1 MELFHTIVLSIAVII
16 LILILTV
23 VGIMLGNKKYDN
35 SVFPPIKNSCPD
47 YWSVESTD
55 ASSGLSVCR
64 VNSKNEGTDPNK
76 WKKDSKTYGYFDETV
91 NFSNSKWTSDGGTAL
106 CNMKDWANTYNI
118 SWDGV
123 SNFNGCK

>member
-1 MELFHTIVLSIAVII
+1 MELFHTIVLSIAVIV

-47 YWSVESTD
+47 YWSVD
-55 ASSGLSVCR
+55 A
-64 VNSKNEGTDPNK
+64 NDPNK
-76 WKKDSKTYGYFDETV
+76 CVMNDKNKGKNNVWKAIDKTPGYNNGGSSVD
-91 NFSNSKWTSDGGTAL
+91 FSDPDWTKNGGTSL
-106 CNMKDWANTYNI
+106 CNTKEWANTYDI

>member
-1 MELFHTIVLSIAVII
+1 METFHTIVLSIAVVI

-23 VGIMLGNKKYDN
+23 VGIMLNNKKYDN

-47 YWSVESTD
+47 YWSIGNTETQSCTYSTKNIGKD
-55 ASSGLSVCR
+55 ETWK
-64 VNSKNEGTDPNK
+64 NS
-76 WKKDSKTYGYFDETV
+76 SKTSGYESGNTV
-91 NFSNSKWTSDGGTAL
+91 VFSNPGWTSSGGTAL
-106 CNMKDWANTYNI
+106 CNMKMWANTNNI

>member
-1 MELFHTIVLSIAVII
+1 METFHTIVLSIAVVV

-23 VGIMLGNKKYDN
+23 VGIMLNNKKYDN

-47 YWSVESTD
+47 YWTVGNVETQSCTYSTKNTGKDTTWQVNDVSHTPGWSASTVAFSD
-55 ASSGLSVCR
+55 AG
-64 VNSKNEGTDPNK
+64 
-76 WKKDSKTYGYFDETV
+76 
-91 NFSNSKWTSDGGTAL
+91 WTSSGGTAL
-106 CNMKDWANTYNI
+106 CNMKKWSNNNNI